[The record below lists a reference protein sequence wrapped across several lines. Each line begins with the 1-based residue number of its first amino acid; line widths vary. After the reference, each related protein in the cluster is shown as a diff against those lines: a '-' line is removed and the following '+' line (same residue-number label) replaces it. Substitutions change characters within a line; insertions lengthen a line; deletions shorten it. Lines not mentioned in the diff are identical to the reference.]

1 MEEHTGRIISKL
13 RNALKFGRSEKAKKF
28 EKISHFIWHLLSR
41 RQIKWET
48 ASNFVAFLE
57 NLNFEGGVISA
68 GIFDL
73 VPFSKSM
80 NQITVPQ
87 LKS

>member
-1 MEEHTGRIISKL
+1 MHWSSDI
-13 RNALKFGRSEKAKKF
+13 LKSPQKF
-28 EKISHFIWHLLSR
+28 ERISHFIWNLVSK
-41 RQIKWET
+41 RQFKWET

-68 GIFDL
+68 GL